1 MPTLLPVLPVANK
14 ARKGDIV
21 VIEIEH
27 SSTAANFK
35 TTYYTRWNLGTVYK
49 ASRDGR
55 VERVVMAGSSHSVE
69 VARLGRVHTISARQ
83 GEAKRLL
90 ETIGRGGREF
100 ETSDDIKAA
109 ILAA

>member
-1 MPTLLPVLPVANK
+1 MTTLLPVLPVANK

-35 TTYYTRWNLGTVYK
+35 TTYYTRWNLATVYK
-49 ASRDGR
+49 ATRDGR
-55 VERVVMAGSSHSVE
+55 VQRVVMAGSSHSVE
-69 VARLGRVHTISARQ
+69 VGRIGKVHTLATRQ
-83 GEAKRLL
+83 AEAKRLL
-90 ETIGRGGREF
+90 ETIGRAGREF
-100 ETSDDIKAA
+100 ETCDDIKAA